1 MLAKDKFV
9 SITVRRQG
17 NSLLSR
23 SLLFPTILHA
33 DDILIVACVSRV
45 LFSHTPADI
54 PGIAYNHSFVEP
66 ALREKCSGKEPKL
79 KQQQLLA

>member
-1 MLAKDKFV
+1 MRLACDF
-9 SITVRRQG
+9 
-17 NSLLSR
+17 L
-23 SLLFPTILHA
+23 
-33 DDILIVACVSRV
+33 
-45 LFSHTPADI
+45 HTPADI